1 MYYFVY
7 MVKGTDLQELK
18 KTKNLYEIYKLEQT
32 IKKLNNEINIINN
45 DIINDCIKKYGKHH
59 YEREEE
65 SGPYAESYWI
75 CKNCECEQ

>member
-7 MVKGTDLQELK
+7 MVNGSEVQELK
-18 KTKNLYEIYKLEQT
+18 KNALLYKIHNFEQT

-45 DIINDCIKKYGKHH
+45 DIIDDCIKQNGKHH
-59 YEREEE
+59 YEREED

-75 CKNCECEQ
+75 CKNCKYEQ

>member
-7 MVKGTDLQELK
+7 MVKGTDLQELQ
-18 KTKNLYEIYKLEQT
+18 KTKNLYEIYKLEQI

-45 DIINDCIKKYGKHH
+45 DIIDDCIKQNGKHH
-59 YEREEE
+59 YEREED

-75 CKNCECEQ
+75 CKNCKYEQ